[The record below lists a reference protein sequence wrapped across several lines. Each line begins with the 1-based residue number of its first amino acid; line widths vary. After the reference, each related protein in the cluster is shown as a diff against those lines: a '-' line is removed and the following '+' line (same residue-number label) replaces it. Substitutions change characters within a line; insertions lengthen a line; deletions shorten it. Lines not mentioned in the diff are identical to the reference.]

1 MIRKIFGILLIALA
15 LTISGSASTFRSYT
29 AEREIIVKIGNDPL
43 IDVECLKNGSVVITN
58 NMNVPVD
65 FRVFCIPGTLCTGE
79 EEFTLQPWDEK
90 VVDFCLVYCVEAKWD
105 GGGAKFKG
113 CCIPHCHHHRRSC
126 KG

>member
-65 FRVFCIPGTLCTGE
+65 FRVFCFPCLIPR
-79 EEFTLQPWDEK
+79 EFTLMPGDEK
-90 VVDFCLVYCVEAKWD
+90 MIDICLFYCIKAEWD
-105 GGGAKFKG
+105 GGGAKIKG